1 MSITKL
7 SYGKGWHIETELGIV
22 NIRLDLTTE
31 DGRRVV
37 AIEIIPDNRPDNKAK
52 ILDADG
58 QSSNYLNVRLV
69 EDLSSIIRKV
79 LSEKGAK
86 R

>member
-52 ILDADG
+52 IINVNNNPP
-58 QSSNYLNVRLV
+58 NYLSVQLV
-69 EDLSSIIRKV
+69 EDLSSLIRKV
-79 LSEKGAK
+79 LSEKA
-86 R
+86 